1 MSGFEIVGLLLGL
14 YPIVIQAVDVYKATK
29 NGRAAASLFRKLKT
43 EEVIYRQ
50 FVQKLLA
57 PNVQDD
63 VPYQLY
69 LNQVSSN
76 LDRWKSVAL
85 NQKLR
90 LRLGSDTADLI
101 LQILQEIDLLLKD
114 LNTELQSIGRGMVRR
129 RRVCGNLCSDLIVCY
144 DADMNIGS
152 ARKFSNES

>member
-14 YPIVIQAVDVYKATK
+14 YPIVIQAVNVYKATK
-29 NGRAAASLFRKLKT
+29 SGRAAVSMFRKLKT

-63 VPYQLY
+63 DPYQLY
-69 LNQVSSN
+69 LNQVPSN
-76 LDRWKSVAL
+76 LDPWKSVTL

-90 LRLGSDTADLI
+90 LRLGSDRADLI
-101 LQILQEIDLLLKD
+101 LQILEDIDVLLKD

-129 RRVCGNLCSDLIVCY
+129 RRVCSKLCSDLIVCY
-144 DADMNIGS
+144 GADTKIGS
-152 ARKFSNES
+152 ARKIPDES